1 MSQWVQTVGMIIGAL
16 MGGGLV
22 KAIVDYLRDRR
33 TGKLDESKF
42 EFQTLTEMNAS
53 LRQQLKE
60 LRAETEQDR
69 RQFRADLDEERR
81 QRRALEEDLAAERQK
96 TRALEARVSELEGR
110 HNG

>member
-1 MSQWVQTVGMIIGAL
+1 MSQWVQTIGMIIGAL

-53 LRQQLKE
+53 LRQQLKD
-60 LRAETEQDR
+60 LKTETDNDR
-69 RQFRADLDEERR
+69 RAFRADLDEERR
-81 QRRALEEDLAAERQK
+81 QRRILEEELAAERQK

-110 HNG
+110 QNG